1 MTYRETYF
9 YLDGDYKHGRGWSGP
24 EAAEAFHDEINRLF
38 TEAGWEI
45 RPGGS
50 SGACDTAVKGKQ
62 ELYLHPMMASGPVLP
77 EEIPQIEQ
85 VLRGASTVRLRETR
99 TFKEYQDMSDAEYRS
114 YLESRKDDMTAAILD
129 RFRTKRR
136 NLYVTGAA
144 ADRIAAPFVI
154 PRIDSRN
161 RPIDAAEQYVGSLI
175 NELIEEGRLVT
186 ADTRHGLGIR
196 TAVKSELAQMEGQQA
211 MGGMGGIS

>member
-1 MTYRETYF
+1 MIYQETYF
-9 YLDGDYKHGRGWSGP
+9 YLDGDYKHGRGWSCS

-45 RPGGS
+45 RPGRG

-85 VLRGASTVRLRETR
+85 VLRGTSTVRLRETR
-99 TFKEYQDMSDAEYRS
+99 TFKEYQDMSDGEYRS

-136 NLYVTGAA
+136 NLYVTEPA

-154 PRIDSRN
+154 PRIDARN
-161 RPIDAAEQYVGSLI
+161 RPIDAAEQYVSSLI

-211 MGGMGGIS
+211 MGGMSGLG